1 MKKIIV
7 AFGVDKNGN
16 LIDAHFGD
24 SEYFEIFSVS
34 ENSVVFVEQR
44 KNLKIVEKMHGDP
57 NKAKAISALL
67 SGVDVLVAFRMGP
80 NILRM
85 KKKFV
90 PVIVGTRDRDIVKK
104 LVLKNFS
111 YILEEIEKEGEKN
124 YITIKNKEE

>member
-1 MKKIIV
+1 MKKIV
-7 AFGVDKNGN
+7 AAFGVDNDGN

-24 SEYFEIFSVS
+24 SEYFEIFSIS
-34 ENSVVFVEQR
+34 ENSIVFVEQR

-57 NKAKAISALL
+57 NKAKAISTLL

-90 PVIVGTRDRDIVKK
+90 PVIVGTRDKHLAKK
-104 LVLKNFS
+104 LVLKNFP